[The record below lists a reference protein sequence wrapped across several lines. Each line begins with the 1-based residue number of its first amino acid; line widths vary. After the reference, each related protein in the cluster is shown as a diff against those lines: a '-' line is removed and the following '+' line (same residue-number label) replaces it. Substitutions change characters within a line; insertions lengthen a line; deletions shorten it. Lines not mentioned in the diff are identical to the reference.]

1 MDNDL
6 LTTSVD
12 KNTQS
17 NKKNLNLANLQ
28 GNDSSVFFHK
38 KTEKIVTAI
47 YLVTNFLA
55 EDNPLRRSLRNSSI
69 ELLSLIGSVVFSA
82 HPNPNKA
89 RSEIRF
95 HASQIISSLSIAFYS
110 GYISEM
116 NYRILEKELEL
127 YVNESTPLFAA
138 LKDNIN
144 LSEIDLNPPRL
155 QESRD
160 QKNPVVVSKVGH
172 KRQKIANTQ
181 STKVGVVDIR
191 KRDRKEVIISVLQK
205 KSNVT
210 IKDISEVISD
220 CSEKTIQR
228 ELISLVK
235 EGVLKR
241 DGERRWSTY
250 SLV

>member
-1 MDNDL
+1 M
-6 LTTSVD
+6 D
-12 KNTQS
+12 KNIISITDEKNIS
-17 NKKNLNLANLQ
+17 SDKKALNIAPLQ
-28 GNDSSVFFHK
+28 GNDGNVFFHK

-55 EDNPLRRSLRNSSI
+55 EDNPLRKSLRNSSI

-82 HPNPNKA
+82 HPNPTKA

-95 HASQIISSLSIAFYS
+95 QASQIISSLSIAFYS

-127 YVNESTPLFAA
+127 YVNENTPLFSA

-144 LSEIDLNPPRL
+144 LSEIDLNPTIISQSANIINKPA
-155 QESRD
+155 
-160 QKNPVVVSKVGH
+160 NNVTN
-172 KRQKIANTQ
+172 KRQKTIYKTE
-181 STKVGVVDIR
+181 KVSPVDIR
-191 KRDRKEVIISVLQK
+191 KKSRKDSIISVLQGK
-205 KSNVT
+205 DSVT

-228 ELISLVK
+228 ELLSLVK
-235 EGVLKR
+235 EGVLKKE
-241 DGERRWSTY
+241 GERRWSTY